1 LYDRSTHGA
10 SPRPQDAPIAQL
22 RAPVGPG
29 VVRSSKIAD
38 RLAAPGALPD
48 DPRHPTAGP
57 EMNDPTP
64 TPADTRT
71 TKERI
76 LDAAEELFAARGYY
90 GVSLRDITQAAGV
103 ELALANYHF
112 GPKEELFRQVV
123 ARRVDEHCSGVI
135 AALDRAQ
142 AAAPNGVATV
152 EAIVRAFCIYTFEKT
167 TTGGPGWKRY
177 FQLLA
182 RSATSPVYEP
192 VLAPMKRPYGVVV
205 RRYVDAFAAA
215 LPAMAPGDRYEAFYL
230 LQAIVARL
238 LAETGILDRQSQGLC
253 SAQDYTAHLDRVVP
267 FVAAGFY
274 ALAGRGTPPP
284 AH

>member
-1 LYDRSTHGA
+1 MAAET
-10 SPRPQDAPIAQL
+10 AP
-22 RAPVGPG
+22 AP
-29 VVRSSKIAD
+29 
-38 RLAAPGALPD
+38 
-48 DPRHPTAGP
+48 DP
-57 EMNDPTP
+57 
-64 TPADTRT
+64 RT

-76 LDAAEELFAARGYY
+76 LDAAEELFSARGYY
-90 GVSLRDITQAAGV
+90 GVSLREITQAAGV

-112 GPKEELFRQVV
+112 GPKEELFRHVI

-142 AAAPNGVATV
+142 AAAPNGIATV
-152 EAIVRAFCIYTFEKT
+152 EAIVRAFCSYTFEKT
-167 TTGGPGWKRY
+167 ATGGPGWKRY

-192 VLAPMKRPYGVVV
+192 VLEPMNKPYGVIV

-215 LPAMAPGDRYEAFYL
+215 LPAMAPADRYTAFYL

-253 SAQDYTAHLDRVVP
+253 QARDFEAHLDRVVP
-267 FVAAGFY
+267 FAAAGFY
-274 ALAGRGTPPP
+274 ALAGRP
-284 AH
+284 AAPTDPGRG